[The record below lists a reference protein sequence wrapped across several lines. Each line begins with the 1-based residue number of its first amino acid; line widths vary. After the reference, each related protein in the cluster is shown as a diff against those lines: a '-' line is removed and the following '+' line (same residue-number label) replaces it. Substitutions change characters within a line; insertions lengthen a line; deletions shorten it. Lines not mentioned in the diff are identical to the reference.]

1 MSDKKAYAKLK
12 VGVGKFY
19 YGRGCLAELAGE
31 TARLGGRPLV
41 IGGPTTTPLVMDQV
55 QQCFVQAGIVP
66 TVRVHTGPCSRA
78 WAEHYHQEALDRK
91 SVV

>member
-1 MSDKKAYAKLK
+1 MSDQEAYAKLK

-55 QQCFVQAGIVP
+55 QQCFAQAGIV
-66 TVRVHTGPCSRA
+66 RLLEI
-78 WAEHYHQEALDRK
+78 WI
-91 SVV
+91 